1 MKKYAGI
8 IFTLILSTM
17 LLTGCSF
24 KREDALTINKDKKVN
39 YSFVITM
46 DDELIDMAIRTEK
59 EDVEDISE
67 DMRWKY
73 VDNELTTLYQN
84 WNKEKIDND
93 GIKGYKFTSPGEVDI
108 DELVSDNFEG
118 RYELGSA
125 PTFKE
130 GKLFT
135 KKDDVYTS
143 FFKIDIDEELESNF
157 NNQDQISIKLVVEL
171 PNKSISNNATDVS
184 KDGKTLTWNITKST
198 DIDFSFKFEKNN
210 YMVIAII
217 GGICLLALSLVFI
230 LIKNKNK

>member
-93 GIKGYKFTSPGEVDI
+93 GIKGYKFTSPEELDI

-118 RYELGSA
+118 RYVLGSA

-171 PNKSISNNATDVS
+171 PNKSISNNASDVS